1 LLVVLAELKRQR
13 SNTVEEL
20 IKAERDA
27 RWLARH

>member
-13 SNTVEEL
+13 SSTVEEL
-20 IKAERDA
+20 IKAERGA